1 MQALQG
7 AGIPKEP
14 GLASEDRPGGRR
26 GVPIVTTGFVD
37 PFKKKNLFHSS
48 PLPLVLPYLLHSSS
62 LFTEP
67 PLYFIPLT

>member
-14 GLASEDRPGGRR
+14 GLAREDPPRGRR

-37 PFKKKNLFHSS
+37 PLKKKTLTISFI
-48 PLPLVLPYLLHSSS
+48 PIILPYLLHSSS

-67 PLYFIPLT
+67 LLYFIPLM